1 MKVYK
6 VTFEGINPVGNC
18 LVIAAKNKR
27 DALFM
32 AKSNITWANVV
43 IDDVVE
49 VDISKPCV
57 IEFLSG
63 DY

>member
-1 MKVYK
+1 VKVYK

-18 LVIAAKNKR
+18 LVIAAENKI

-32 AKSNITWANVV
+32 AKSNITWGKVV
-43 IDDVVE
+43 IDDIVE